1 MAAADPVPQHLR
13 ALQRANDHRL
23 RRAAIKREVKAGT
36 KTIRDVLEVH
46 EVAGIDTL
54 EDVDPAIASM
64 TVADLLAEQPRWGPT
79 RAGKLLASLRIPE
92 ARPVG
97 ALTMRSRRA
106 IAAATD
112 AAVPRPPLTAVDVEC
127 PECRSGPGQP
137 CSTYDP
143 FRDLWREPTRP
154 HKARAERARALS

>member
-1 MAAADPVPQHLR
+1 MAATEPPQHLR
-13 ALQRANDHRL
+13 ALQHANDIRF
-23 RRAAIKREVKAGT
+23 RRSAIKAEIRAGT

-46 EVAGIDTL
+46 EVAGIGTL
-54 EDVDPAIASM
+54 DDVDPAIASM

-106 IAAATD
+106 IAAALEGV
-112 AAVPRPPLTAVDVEC
+112 APRPPLGAIDVEC
-127 PECRSGPGQP
+127 PTCRSGPGQP
-137 CSTYDP
+137 CSTFDP

-154 HKARAERARALS
+154 HKARVERARGLS